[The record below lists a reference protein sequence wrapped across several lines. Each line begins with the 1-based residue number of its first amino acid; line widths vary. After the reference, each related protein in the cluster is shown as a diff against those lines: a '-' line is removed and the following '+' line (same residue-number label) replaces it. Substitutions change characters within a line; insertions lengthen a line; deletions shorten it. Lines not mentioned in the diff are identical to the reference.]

1 MLDNG
6 DFLHLKPDGMKKVG
20 LRVGQEVAAEG
31 RARPMAL
38 GRRVIDV
45 EVVDGVALGPKRPFP

>member
-1 MLDNG
+1 VLDNG
-6 DFLHLKPDGMKKVG
+6 DFLHLKPDGMKKAG

-38 GRRVIDV
+38 GHRVIEV
-45 EVVDGVALGPKRPFP
+45 EVVDGVALAPKRSFP